1 MVLQQSFVAA
11 LSFRSNVDCRCLQPL
26 CRSLYLRMLVSQ
38 LFCNVFFSCLS
49 RYSCFP
55 FFSCSQPLCLLPC
68 HPQLFCSFF
77 FAAFFTVLIAAFFLL
92 PNLSP
97 QLSCFSLGHRQ
108 PFRSFFFAAFSPAVL
123 HVVIFHLQPPLP
135 LPPKPITAAVLLSPW
150 TPAAVLQLCLCSLL
164 RSCFA
169 CCDVSSAVSFSSSQH
184 ATAAVLQLF
193 FAAISATVLHVAVS
207 FSSSQPITAAVLL
220 YSWSPTAVLQG
231 FPGSLF
237 RSCLACCD
245 ILFAASFLPPNPS
258 PQLFCFFLVTSSCFA
273 AFSLQPSAAV
283 LIDVFF

>member
-38 LFCNVFFSCLS
+38 LLCNVFFSCLS

-193 FAAISATVLHVAVS
+193 L
-207 FSSSQPITAAVLL
+207 QPFTQLFCM
-220 YSWSPTAVLQG
+220 LQ
-231 FPGSLF
+231 SL
-237 RSCLACCD
+237 
-245 ILFAASFLPPNPS
+245 FLPPNLS
-258 PQLFCFFLVTSSCFA
+258 LQLFCSILGHRQPFCRAFPA
-273 AFSLQPSAAV
+273 AFSAAV
-283 LIDVFF
+283 LHVVIYYLQPPFFLPTLHRSCFAFSWSPAAVLQLFLCSLRQLF

>member
-1 MVLQQSFVAA
+1 MIIGVYCLMVLQQSFVAA

-26 CRSLYLRMLVSQ
+26 CRSLYVRTLVSQ

-55 FFSCSQPLCLLPC
+55 FFSCSQQLCLLPC

-184 ATAAVLQLF
+184 VTAAVLQLF
-193 FAAISATVLHVAVS
+193 L
-207 FSSSQPITAAVLL
+207 QP
-220 YSWSPTAVLQG
+220 
-231 FPGSLF
+231 F
-237 RSCLACCD
+237 
-245 ILFAASFLPPNPS
+245 
-258 PQLFCFFLVTSSCFA
+258 PQLFCML
-273 AFSLQPSAAV
+273 
-283 LIDVFF
+283 